1 MSIDPNMLKAM
12 VKEAVN
18 EYFKES
24 YEKRITEEA
33 IKKTI
38 NVLIKEGKI
47 NTKK

>member
-12 VKEAVN
+12 VKEAVS